1 MRRGRGFAT
10 EVVGD
15 PWFDRLNASLRRAS
29 AIAQRSVQYR
39 AGVDHAGVDVAAAF
53 AAGAAPGPARLL
65 RELPVD
71 EHRVAAILHPKI

>member
-29 AIAQRSVQYR
+29 AIAQR
-39 AGVDHAGVDVAAAF
+39 
-53 AAGAAPGPARLL
+53 LL